1 MFSLAL
7 ALLVAAAISFAFK
20 TTRAIGILC
29 IALFTFVFPWLV
41 CGLLAVTLLGLV
53 LLYLHRKDVL
63 HDLPRL
69 PL

>member
-41 CGLLAVTLLGLV
+41 FGLLAAALLGV
-53 LLYLHRKDVL
+53 LLICLYRKDL
-63 HDLPRL
+63 LYDPPRL
-69 PL
+69 PR